1 VLFILLAAS
10 LSGCAHGLF
19 GSSLKS
25 KVSNRLE
32 QRFAA
37 SAFPEGVLLK
47 DELARQ
53 YRAIVYTPVWMASGG
68 IGEQAQEL
76 LRALETAP
84 GEGFRIEDYHIAEMQ
99 KLLAETRS
107 FTPEQVESDIAVDR
121 FATLEMML
129 SDAFILYERD
139 LFKGRVD
146 PRVGDPEWFVKDGK
160 LDLISQSLISLERE
174 GSPTPILREVTLE
187 SRAYIKLKEMLAR
200 YQAIAQAG
208 GWPVIHG
215 WSARHRR
222 PKVRPG
228 ERDDLR
234 VPMLR
239 KRLAITGDLVVAEP
253 PALASSGR
261 VPAEIVGPPSNDDG
275 LMDSQLVKGL
285 QNFQIR
291 HGLEPD
297 GVLGGETLSEL
308 NVPVDRRLHQIEA
321 NLERL
326 RWLPRPLGSRYIM
339 VNITDFSLQVFE
351 KDQQRVTMKVVVG
364 QEARRTPS
372 FSSPLRKMVINPNW
386 FVPHKLASKDLLPL
400 FKKDPESLVRK
411 GFRVFQRKRS
421 GMQLLDPL
429 KIDWA
434 KVTEEKFPYEVI
446 QSPGP
451 YNSLGEIKFMPPN
464 PFAIYLH
471 GTPRKELFKKRVR
484 AASSGCIRI
493 EDPIDLAEYA
503 MKGAVGWDRESLIK
517 EILRGTNRSVQLPR
531 KFPLYLLYFTAWV
544 DSNDQMNFRR
554 DIYGRDAVLDA
565 SLHWTAPRIQW
576 ELHRL
581 EAQPRENPLEDPI
594 PPSEKVAPPQLG
606 S

>member
-1 VLFILLAAS
+1 MRRPGARAVVSLLLAFV
-10 LSGCAHGLF
+10 LTGCAHGLF

-37 SAFPEGVLLK
+37 SAFPEGVILK

-84 GEGFRIEDYHIAEMQ
+84 GEGFRIEDYHVAEMQ
-99 KLLAETRS
+99 KLLAEARS
-107 FTPEQVESDIAVDR
+107 LTPEQVESDGAIDR

-228 ERDDLR
+228 ERDDVR

-239 KRLAITGDLVVAEP
+239 KRLAITGDFVVAEP

-400 FKKDPESLVRK
+400 FKRDPESLVRK
-411 GFRVFQRKRS
+411 GFRVFQRKRG

-493 EDPIDLAEYA
+493 EDPIDLAEYV
-503 MKGAVGWDRESLIK
+503 MKGDDDWNRDALIK
-517 EILRGTNRSVQLPR
+517 EILHGTNQSVKLP
-531 KFPLYLLYFTAWV
+531 KKIPLYL
-544 DSNDQMNFRR
+544 
-554 DIYGRDAVLDA
+554 
-565 SLHWTAPRIQW
+565 
-576 ELHRL
+576 
-581 EAQPRENPLEDPI
+581 
-594 PPSEKVAPPQLG
+594 
-606 S
+606 